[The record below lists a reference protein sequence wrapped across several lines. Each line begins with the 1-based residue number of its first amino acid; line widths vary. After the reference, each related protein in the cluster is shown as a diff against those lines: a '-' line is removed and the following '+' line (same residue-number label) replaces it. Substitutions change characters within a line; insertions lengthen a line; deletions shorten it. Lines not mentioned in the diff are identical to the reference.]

1 MIKLRSRFNYLLCTL
16 ILLSSCGFAEKES
29 IEQVLNARDHAV
41 SERDIAAFSALL
53 ADDFNENGASKTD
66 KVRAQQQLFEQFE
79 QIQMQ
84 SHDRTL
90 TLDGPHAACEQSY
103 SLRVLQ
109 DQTWRSLVQ
118 RERVLL
124 KKTAAGWQITGGI

>member
-1 MIKLRSRFNYLLCTL
+1 MFKTLSTLLL
-16 ILLSSCGFAEKES
+16 SAILLSACGFAEKES
-29 IEQVLNARDHAV
+29 IEQVLNARDQAV
-41 SERDIAAFSALL
+41 STRNITAFSALL
-53 ADDFNENGASKTD
+53 AGDFNENGATKAD
-66 KVRAQQQLFEQFE
+66 KIEAQKQLFEQFE

-90 TLDGPHAACEQSY
+90 TLNGPHAACEQSY

>member
-1 MIKLRSRFNYLLCTL
+1 MITTMKLLSRLLIAL

-29 IEQVLNARDHAV
+29 IEQVLNARDQAV
-41 SERDIAAFSALL
+41 SERNITAFSSLL
-53 ADDFNENGASKTD
+53 ADDFNDNGISKAD
-66 KVRAQQQLFEQFE
+66 KIKAQQQLFDQFE
-79 QIQMQ
+79 QIRMQ

-118 RERVLL
+118 RERVIL
-124 KKTAAGWQITGGI
+124 KKTATGWKIIGGI